1 MPDTM
6 ILIPLISLTLPGMVA
21 FVLGRRL
28 ASIWPGVVLGAAAL
42 GSGMFFLSR
51 ASGAS
56 WDDGAAVNNVF
67 AAFGISL
74 PALISALIGG
84 ALAYARR

>member
-6 ILIPLISLTLPGMVA
+6 ILVPLVSLALPGLVA

-28 ASIWPGVVLGAAAL
+28 NSLWPGLVLGAVAL
-42 GSGMFFLSR
+42 GSGMFFLSQ

-56 WDDGAAVNNVF
+56 WDDGAAVNSVF

-74 PALISALIGG
+74 PALVSALVGG
-84 ALAYARR
+84 ALSRARR